1 MDGAIKKIVGEKGF
15 GFIKADDGKDFFFHK
30 SGLAEGVQFDKLLEG
45 DRVTFE
51 VTSSPK
57 GPRAE
62 NVVRV

>member
-1 MDGAIKKIVGEKGF
+1 MDGAIKKLVSEKGF
-15 GFIKADDGKDFFFHK
+15 GFIKGDDGKEFFFHK
-30 SGLAEGVQFDKLLEG
+30 SGLAAGVEYDDLKEG

-51 VTSSPK
+51 TTTSPK